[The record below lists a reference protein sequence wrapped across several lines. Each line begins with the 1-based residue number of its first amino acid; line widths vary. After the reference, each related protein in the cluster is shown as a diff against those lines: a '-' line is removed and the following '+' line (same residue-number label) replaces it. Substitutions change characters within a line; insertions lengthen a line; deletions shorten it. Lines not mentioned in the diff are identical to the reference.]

1 MRRSPTGFWPLQIGA
16 WLAFAGAMSLGR
28 VGEFPGP
35 VIAVVELPFA
45 ALGFIATLLLHHVFV
60 RLRLGTESSIRMLS
74 IIAVASWVGGMLW
87 TAAFHTYL
95 HNVAVHLIAV
105 VSPGSAIPFRRGPV
119 LDNTV
124 YNTLTLLA
132 WSTLYVGLTYRDALF
147 EQRARALRAV
157 AEARDAQLQMLA
169 YQLNPHFLFNTLN
182 SLRAMIDEDRGRARL
197 MVTELARF
205 LRYALVERPL
215 HVARLSEE
223 VEAVRGYL
231 AIESIRFED
240 RLDVQMEVQP
250 AAADCLVPAFLLNPL
265 VENALKHGVPAA
277 GGGPLRVRIDA
288 RVREAGILSLVVEN
302 SGTLVAGSEGVG
314 LSNVRARLEHLFA
327 DHHTFTIGQHGEQ
340 VRVCVEIPARSG
352 DGQLH
357 DAGVAALQHPAPE
370 HSPETA
376 AVRGS

>member
-35 VIAVVELPFA
+35 IIAVIEWPFA
-45 ALGFIATLLLHHVFV
+45 ALGFTATLLLHHVFV
-60 RLRLGTESSIRMLS
+60 RLRLGTESSVRMLS
-74 IIAVASWVGGMLW
+74 IIAAASWVGGMLW

-95 HNVAVHLIAV
+95 HNVAVHLIGV
-105 VSPGSAIPFRRGPV
+105 VSPESTIPFRRGPV

-132 WSTLYVGLTYRDALF
+132 WSTLHVGLTYRDALF

-182 SLRAMIDEDRGRARL
+182 SLRAMIDEDRSRARL

-215 HVARLSEE
+215 HLARLSEE

-231 AIESIRFED
+231 SIESIRFED

-250 AAADCLVPAFLLNPL
+250 DAEVCLVPAFILNPL
-265 VENALKHGVPAA
+265 VENALKHGVPAD
-277 GGGPLRVRIDA
+277 GGAPLRVRIDA
-288 RVREAGILSLVVEN
+288 RVHEAGILSLVVEN
-302 SGTLVAGSEGVG
+302 SGTLVAGNEGVG
-314 LSNVRARLEHLFA
+314 LRNVRARLEHLFA
-327 DHHTFTIGQHGEQ
+327 DRHTFTIEQHGEQ
-340 VRVCVEIPARSG
+340 VRVCVEIPARSAE
-352 DGQLH
+352 DQVH
-357 DAGVAALQHPAPE
+357 DAEVAALQHPAPE
-370 HSPETA
+370 HSPDAA
-376 AVRGS
+376 AVRAS